1 MRKPLELDQ
10 IIQIC
15 FIIFGYIFIAAVST
29 LAQNAVTAGEIE
41 TELPTLHFLGYRWFI
56 SGDDNGNAMVA
67 VSYREVG
74 EGTWL
79 EAMPLRRVEV
89 AAMED
94 RRPPEGQGLFAGS
107 IGFLRADTE
116 YEVRLVLSDP
126 DGGRSIETIRQRT
139 WKEPVAPRPMRLVHV
154 IPGSGGGIG
163 TETDPFRGLN
173 TAADAVRPGDFILVH
188 AGVYRDTIS
197 ITRSGTP
204 EAPIVWRG
212 AGDGDAIIEGTQ
224 GGPRNDA
231 RDIIITMYGVRYVF
245 FEKLIFSNSH
255 WAFHA
260 SNSSHITIRRCQFK
274 DVAYGYFADAQQE
287 RVFLCD
293 NLIEGTESW
302 VKTRDGNRFENRGID
317 ISGIG
322 HVICYNRIRNFGD
335 GVDIRPA
342 YPIRAIDIHNND
354 ISECTDDAIELDF
367 SEHNIRAYTNRITNV
382 GMGISFQPCRGG
394 PAYVIRNVL
403 YNVGHETWKL
413 HLTPVN
419 PKPDWATGPH
429 RTSGGVIVHNTIVKS
444 KPPFRVWSQEGPA
457 NNFFMRNNL
466 YVGTGVNA
474 IEVTCP
480 LNQFDSDYN
489 AYAIGNEQPWRIFAR
504 IYGKSYH
511 TIEELASRI
520 GQEQHGMSLTGT
532 DEIFHTSVS
541 IPERETL
548 YTPPDLQLSAESP
561 VLDKGAILPNL
572 SGRYSGEA
580 PDLGAYELG
589 DPPPHY
595 GIRPEGQ
602 EAEIDARMGIY

>member
-1 MRKPLELDQ
+1 MRKPLGLDQ
-10 IIQIC
+10 LIQIC

-29 LAQNAVTAGEIE
+29 LAQNAVTAGKIE

-89 AAMED
+89 AAMEE

-317 ISGIG
+317 ISGTG

-382 GMGISFQPCRGG
+382 GMGISFQP
-394 PAYVIRNVL
+394 
-403 YNVGHETWKL
+403 
-413 HLTPVN
+413 
-419 PKPDWATGPH
+419 
-429 RTSGGVIVHNTIVKS
+429 
-444 KPPFRVWSQEGPA
+444 
-457 NNFFMRNNL
+457 
-466 YVGTGVNA
+466 
-474 IEVTCP
+474 
-480 LNQFDSDYN
+480 
-489 AYAIGNEQPWRIFAR
+489 WRIFAR
-504 IYGKSYH
+504 IYGQSYH

-541 IPERETL
+541 VPERETL
-548 YTPPDLQLSAESP
+548 YTPPDLQLSVESP
-561 VLDKGAILPNL
+561 ILDKGAILPNL